1 MDDINKEIK
10 IIIKSYEDN
19 LDLLTYKII
28 DLHAESCIIK
38 DYKLNKDEELSE
50 EYEIKKETKKS
61 ILIDNELQGFSED
74 IDIIVF
80 PCCLDVLKI
89 EIIKTFNEHIFAHLK
104 PKIEELMAHH

>member
-38 DYKLNKDEELSE
+38 DYKLNKDEEL
-50 EYEIKKETKKS
+50 
-61 ILIDNELQGFSED
+61 
-74 IDIIVF
+74 
-80 PCCLDVLKI
+80 
-89 EIIKTFNEHIFAHLK
+89 
-104 PKIEELMAHH
+104 